1 MFGER
6 RAGEFWARVPAGPGV
21 NICGPGRRKAA
32 AAAVQ
37 GFIKK
42 QTNNRSEEE
51 NRLHYNCQ

>member
-1 MFGER
+1 MFEER

-51 NRLHYNCQ
+51 NRLQ